1 MLSKYIQQIISI
13 QLMKCLKVQYL
24 FYLWLF
30 AIHQLLQP

>member
-13 QLMKCLKVQYL
+13 QLKVQYL
-24 FYLWLF
+24 FSLWLF